1 VIQYILDTNICVF
14 FLRGKLNFNE
24 FIGDKWRESCCVSE
38 ITVLELR
45 FGAENS
51 NNPPKHHEAVSE
63 FLRDLTILSVSECAI
78 IYAKEKAYFRKLGK
92 PVNDE
97 FDLIIGAS
105 AITNDLTLVTD
116 NIKHFKDLE
125 NIKIE
130 NWYKQKLR

>member
-1 VIQYILDTNICVF
+1 MIQYILDTNICVF
-14 FLRGKLNFNE
+14 FLRGKINFSE
-24 FIGDKWRESCCVSE
+24 FVEGKWRESCCISE

-51 NNPPKHHEAVSE
+51 NNPSKHHEAVSE
-63 FLRDLTILSVSECAI
+63 FLRDLTVFPVSKCATV
-78 IYAKEKAYFRKLGK
+78 YAKEKTNFRKAGK

-105 AITNDLTLVTD
+105 AIANNLTLVTD
-116 NIKHFKDLE
+116 NVKHFKDLE

-130 NWYKQKLR
+130 NWYKK